1 VAKDETS
8 RGAELL
14 ALGWSAEEVRK
25 YEELWEYRQRWGAIN
40 LEPEDRQVLRKAESL
55 LPKRIAGG
63 KGAAKKAIQDKAYYQ
78 WLSFYREAM
87 LGAAGELGLAA
98 GEEAAW
104 PIVIEEEQRA
114 LDYYQPVL
122 GLPDT
127 LKAKLLIP
135 LREQWTTEAA
145 AAGRT
150 LEFDFIAPLE
160 TLKATQTTNW
170 KPLRAE
176 DASNP
181 KAYPVLEAGAAAVF
195 RAKVRQEIVN
205 VIRTTFPSLKDSDKP
220 EPAADWSKGA

>member
-1 VAKDETS
+1 MAKDETS

-14 ALGWSAEEVRK
+14 ALGWTAEEVRK

-40 LEPEDRQVLRKAESL
+40 LEREDRQVLRKAEAL
-55 LPKRIAGG
+55 LPKRVSG
-63 KGAAKKAIQDKAYYQ
+63 KGSAKKAIQDKAYYQ

-87 LGAAGELGLAA
+87 LGAAAELGLAA

-104 PIVIEEEQRA
+104 AILIEEEQRA

-127 LKAKLLIP
+127 LKAKLLMP
-135 LREQWTTEAA
+135 LREQWTGEAG
-145 AAGRT
+145 GRT

-160 TLKATQTTNW
+160 ALKASQATNW

-176 DASNP
+176 DAANP
-181 KAYPVLEAGAAAVF
+181 KAYPVLEAGDAAAF
-195 RAKVRQEIVN
+195 RAKVRQEMVSF
-205 VIRTTFPSLKDSDKP
+205 IRTTFPSLKDSDKP
-220 EPAADWSKGA
+220 EPAADWSKGT

>member
-14 ALGWSAEEVRK
+14 ALGWTAEEVRK

-40 LEPEDRQVLRKAESL
+40 LEPEDRQVLRKAEAL
-55 LPKRIAGG
+55 LPKRVAG
-63 KGAAKKAIQDKAYYQ
+63 KGSAKKAIQDKAYYQ

-87 LGAAGELGLAA
+87 LGAAAGLGLAA

-104 PIVIEEEQRA
+104 PILIEEEQRA

-127 LKAKLLIP
+127 LKAKLLMP
-135 LREQWTTEAA
+135 LREQWTSEAG
-145 AAGRT
+145 GRT
-150 LEFDFIAPLE
+150 LEFDFVAPLE
-160 TLKATQTTNW
+160 ALKATQTTNW

-176 DASNP
+176 DAANP
-181 KAYPVLEAGAAAVF
+181 KAYPVLEAGDAAAL
-195 RAKVRQEIVN
+195 RAKVRQEMVTF
-205 VIRTTFPSLKDSDKP
+205 IRANFPSLKDSDKP

>member
-14 ALGWSAEEVRK
+14 VLGWTAEEVRK

-40 LEPEDRQVLRKAESL
+40 LEPEDRQVLRKAEGL
-55 LPKRIAGG
+55 LPKRVSG
-63 KGAAKKAIQDKAYYQ
+63 KGSAKKAIQDKAYYQ

-87 LGAAGELGLAA
+87 LGAAAELGLAA

-104 PIVIEEEQRA
+104 AILIEEEQRA

-127 LKAKLLIP
+127 LKAKLLMP
-135 LREQWTTEAA
+135 LREQWTGEAG
-145 AAGRT
+145 GRT

-160 TLKATQTTNW
+160 ALKATQTTNW

-176 DASNP
+176 DATNP
-181 KAYPVLEAGAAAVF
+181 KAYPVLEAEAAAVF
-195 RAKVRQEIVN
+195 RSKVRQEMVSF
-205 VIRTTFPSLKDSDKP
+205 IRTTFPSLKDSDKP

>member
-14 ALGWSAEEVRK
+14 ALGWTAEEVRK

-40 LEPEDRQVLRKAESL
+40 LEPEDRQVLRKAEGL
-55 LPKRIAGG
+55 LPKRVSG
-63 KGAAKKAIQDKAYYQ
+63 KGSAKKAIKDKAYYQ

-87 LGAAGELGLAA
+87 LGAAAELGLAA

-104 PIVIEEEQRA
+104 AILIEEEQRA

-127 LKAKLLIP
+127 LKAKLLMP
-135 LREQWTTEAA
+135 LREQWTGEAG
-145 AAGRT
+145 GRT

-160 TLKATQTTNW
+160 ALKATQTTNW

-176 DASNP
+176 EAVNP
-181 KAYPVLEAGAAAVF
+181 KAYPVLEAEAAAVF
-195 RAKVRQEIVN
+195 RSKVRQEMVSF
-205 VIRTTFPSLKDSDKP
+205 IRTTFPSLKDSDKP

>member
-1 VAKDETS
+1 MAKDETS

-14 ALGWSAEEVRK
+14 VLGWSAEEVRK

-55 LPKRIAGG
+55 LPKRVAGG
-63 KGAAKKAIQDKAYYQ
+63 KGSVKKAIQDKAYYQ

-87 LGAAGELGLAA
+87 LSAAGELGVAE

-104 PIVIEEEQRA
+104 PILIEEEQRA

-127 LKAKLLIP
+127 LKAKLLMP
-135 LREQWTTEAA
+135 LREQWATEAA
-145 AAGRT
+145 GAGRT
-150 LEFDFIAPLE
+150 LEFDFIEPLE
-160 TLKATQTTNW
+160 ALKATQTTNW

-176 DASNP
+176 DAANP
-181 KAYPVLEAGAAAVF
+181 KAYPVLKAEAAAAF
-195 RAKVRQEIVN
+195 RAKVRQEMASF
-205 VIRTTFPSLKDSDKP
+205 IRSSFPSLKDSDKP
-220 EPAADWSKGA
+220 EPTADWVKGA